1 LGYAGAGLAAVALIT
16 LFLGTT
22 AICFRRA
29 TEPEATVKPFGEEP
43 VAYEARPYALR
54 GNPGATPC

>member
-1 LGYAGAGLAAVALIT
+1 